1 MISKKPSIRGDM
13 ASIYSWESFIRIHG
27 GESGARD
34 VFEKAMDAL
43 LRAENPDK
51 EVHIVKASQG
61 DGGIDVYV
69 HQENGIDMF
78 FASTFFCILI
88 LQ

>member
-1 MISKKPSIRGDM
+1 M

-27 GESGARD
+27 GDPGARD
-34 VFEKAMDAL
+34 VFEKAMDEL
-43 LRAENPDK
+43 LRAENPGE

-69 HQENGIDMF
+69 HHEDGIDIYQCKF
-78 FASTFFCILI
+78 FMGSMDSSRY
-88 LQ
+88 